1 MALSRGPVDASPR
14 SQLPGRV
21 ESVDASGGV
30 ITVGVLLGAEPPSGS
45 DAPGPASGSGE
56 PALVRARVTTAAWA
70 ELGLGVGDAVWSS
83 IKATQVRAVPLSE
96 PAAPA
101 D

>member
-1 MALSRGPVDASPR
+1 AGTPV
-14 SQLPGRV
+14 
-21 ESVDASGGV
+21 
-30 ITVGVLLGAEPPSGS
+30 
-45 DAPGPASGSGE
+45 PGPEPSLVPGSGE
-56 PALVRARVTTAAWA
+56 PVSVRARVTTAAWA

-83 IKATQVRAVPLSE
+83 IKATQVRAVPLAE

>member
-1 MALSRGPVDASPR
+1 
-14 SQLPGRV
+14 
-21 ESVDASGGV
+21 
-30 ITVGVLLGAEPPSGS
+30 
-45 DAPGPASGSGE
+45 
-56 PALVRARVTTAAWA
+56 
-70 ELGLGVGDAVWSS
+70 VGDAVWSS